1 MFCSFVFCHPAR
13 FIIQTIPTH
22 RPSEFFP
29 NLPAIVAPDISSEP
43 IPTIDALYSPRFPL
57 EVVRAFVMEAIHE
70 AVEVNQVH
78 NRDPIGGSNENLFL

>member
-1 MFCSFVFCHPAR
+1 MSTCTFYN
-13 FIIQTIPTH
+13 PTH
-22 RPSEFFP
+22 RPPEFFPNLP